1 MKNDYRLTEMDCPLC
16 NSQTVYEQYD
26 ISHKEEGCLKCGIC
40 GDAIFE
46 FARRVK
52 DSSEK
57 KNIAHYEDGRADG
70 RKEGGRELKKRL
82 LKHKKFSAYIWFEKG
97 DKGTGKTILDLVKE
111 AIAEAYKK

>member
-1 MKNDYRLTEMDCPLC
+1 MRNEYRLTGRDCPLC
-16 NSQTVYEQYD
+16 NNPTVYEQYD

-46 FARRVK
+46 F
-52 DSSEK
+52 
-57 KNIAHYEDGRADG
+57 G
-70 RKEGGRELKKRL
+70 RKVKARFQERL

-111 AIAEAYKK
+111 AIAEADKK